1 MKRSTKKGFT
11 IVELVIVIAIIAIL
25 AAVLIPTFA
34 SLIQKANES
43 KDTQL
48 VKNLN
53 TALAA
58 DNKEH
63 KTMTDALKAAE
74 AFGYDVG
81 KINASATGNEILWDS
96 ENDVFCY
103 LKDGNVEYIPE
114 SNATKPADYKLWEI
128 YDAKKTIP
136 AVAEQKFSVY
146 LADDANI
153 SDDGKV
159 TVSVGFDAGTFS
171 GLKAVEYNNTTSAQ
185 SVVIRTNS
193 GFTNVT
199 VNGKEGSGDSG
210 TTVYH
215 YGSAANVT
223 VKSVGSASYHEFGSC
238 ANFSI
243 EKGHAV
249 IESTAVV
256 LDIKSVSEGSTVTNN
271 SGKVFKNTAN
281 VASVTP
287 ATAYVISSLE
297 DLKAYRDYWNDGAQ
311 IDGLKVEL
319 AANITLDDGWA
330 PIGVAARP
338 WYGEFDGKGYTIS
351 NLNDK
356 GYVSKDKIGTTESAG
371 NTGVCYGLFAI
382 IGGAAKTDNTESK
395 EEVKIHDLTLNNVA
409 IESDKYLAVG
419 ALVGADSAASK
430 TEQNEKYAGNITI
443 ENITVNGTVK
453 STNTS
458 GAAVGGIIGKI
469 YTAGEF
475 TVNKCTNNAT
485 VVSETEGDDKV
496 GGVVGYA
503 QYMTKLTVTDCVNA
517 GTITANNRISGIVI
531 FNHKDINESK
541 SSYSFTINISN
552 NENKGDLT
560 LSGNGTDKGNRSAYI
575 ACYDMTA
582 AVQAEVKKGTYSGNK
597 NSGKLTFGD
606 KCKYKVEHLITLD
619 MNDGK
624 EYNKAE

>member
-223 VKSVGSASYHEFGSC
+223 VNSVGSASYHEFGSC
-238 ANFSI
+238 ADFSI
-243 EKGHAV
+243 VKGHAV

-271 SGKVFKNTAN
+271 SGKVFKNTAK

-395 EEVKIHDLTLNNVA
+395 EEVQIHDLTLNNVA

-430 TEQNEKYAGNITI
+430 TEQNIKYAGNITI

-517 GTITANNRISGIVI
+517 GTITANNRISGIVN
-531 FNHKDINESK
+531 FNHKEKNLSK
-541 SSYSFTINISN
+541 KAYSFEINISN

-606 KCKYKVEHLITLD
+606 KCKYKVEHLITLSMTD
-619 MNDGK
+619 NQ
-624 EYNKAE
+624 EYNKTE